1 MSTLSLLF
9 KLLSKYPFQKD
20 NKQKYAD
27 QKSRGYDMIIYV
39 ENAQKFTKIL
49 LGFLTSEFTKFGGYK
64 INTWKSV
71 AFSNAVYYH
80 SI

>member
-1 MSTLSLLF
+1 MQIKRAEAALF
-9 KLLSKYPFQKD
+9 VFED
-20 NKQKYAD
+20 
-27 QKSRGYDMIIYV
+27 DMIIYV

>member
-1 MSTLSLLF
+1 MQIKRAEAALF
-9 KLLSKYPFQKD
+9 VFED
-20 NKQKYAD
+20 
-27 QKSRGYDMIIYV
+27 DMIIYV

-71 AFSNAVYYH
+71 AFSNAVYYY
-80 SI
+80 ST

>member
-1 MSTLSLLF
+1 MQIKRAEAALF
-9 KLLSKYPFQKD
+9 VFED
-20 NKQKYAD
+20 
-27 QKSRGYDMIIYV
+27 DMIIYV

-49 LGFLTSEFTKFGGYK
+49 LGFLTNEFTKFGGYK

-80 SI
+80 ST